1 MAQAVHVPRKIRLQ
15 YPGAI
20 YPVANHPGKMRLES
34 AEAKADRLIV
44 EELARLGWTQDDL
57 AADRKSDSSKLAM
70 ATRLRR
76 ETTLTG
82 RRVAEKLQL
91 GKPEGAR
98 ANLHR
103 WLKQS
108 TAKSPHGVE

>member
-1 MAQAVHVPRKIRLQ
+1 MHMPRKIRLQ

-20 YPVANHPGKMRLES
+20 YPVTDHPEKMRLES

-44 EELARLGWTQDDL
+44 EELARVRWTEDDL
-57 AADRKSDSSKLAM
+57 AAHRKRDPSKMAM
-70 ATRLRR
+70 AARLRR
-76 ETTLTG
+76 ETTLTV
-82 RRVAEKLQL
+82 RRIAEKLQL
-91 GKPEGAR
+91 GRPEGAR

-108 TAKSPHGVE
+108 TAKSPQRGG